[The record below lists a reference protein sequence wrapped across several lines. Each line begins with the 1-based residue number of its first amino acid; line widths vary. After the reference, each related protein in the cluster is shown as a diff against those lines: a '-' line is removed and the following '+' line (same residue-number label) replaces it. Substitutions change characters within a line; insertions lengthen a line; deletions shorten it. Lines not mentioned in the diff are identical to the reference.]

1 MDISKLPNVKPC
13 ETENCQLLGKLASS
27 CPVALDYS
35 SCHWQQCTA
44 VGKFAVSQIWLKN
57 KSAVP
62 SEAGVGC
69 RTIKTSKH
77 SIENFC
83 TVDLNEIAGA
93 GPEGREW
100 LSGHTMPV

>member
-1 MDISKLPNVKPC
+1 MKLKIANFWV
-13 ETENCQLLGKLASS
+13 NWHHLALLLWIILPAIGNS
-27 CPVALDYS
+27 ALL
-35 SCHWQQCTA
+35 
-44 VGKFAVSQIWLKN
+44 AVSEIWLKN

-62 SEAGVGC
+62 SEAGVGY

-83 TVDLNEIAGA
+83 TVDLNEIAGP